1 MRFFSPFFSIKTIC
15 QLNPM
20 AIFRYVSNRSKDLE
34 LGFGKNITTEGRMMN
49 TDGSFN
55 SRRQSIQLG
64 DNIYY
69 HLIRMSWWRF
79 FMLVFAIYLLL
90 NAVFALLYCMS
101 GIEHLQGIVG
111 GTFAHDF
118 TEAYFFSTQTLTTV
132 GYGRMNPV
140 GLPAN
145 VLAAL
150 ESFIGLLAFSLISGV
165 LYGRFSRPLAK
176 IVFSENLLVSPY
188 RAGQALM
195 LRLAN
200 ARKSELLETE
210 AQMVIALNQPDDNG
224 HLVRRFFP
232 LELEIAKISFFPL
245 SWTIVHPLNDK
256 SPMYGF
262 TDKDLL
268 ECKAEIMILVKG
280 TDETNQQVLHARCS
294 YTADQVIW
302 NARFRPVIGHN
313 SSTLPLLMI
322 RQIGE
327 FEEMALEL

>member
-1 MRFFSPFFSIKTIC
+1 
-15 QLNPM
+15 M
-20 AIFRYVSNRSKDLE
+20 AIFRYVSNRSKALE

-55 SRRQSIQLG
+55 SRRESIQLG

-69 HLIRMSWWRF
+69 HLIRMSWGRF
-79 FMLVFAIYLLL
+79 FLLVLGLYLLL
-90 NAVFALLYCMS
+90 NAIFAALYCIT
-101 GIEHLQGIVG
+101 GIHHLQGIESG
-111 GTFAHDF
+111 GFLHDF
-118 TEAYFFSTQTLTTV
+118 MEAYFFSTQTLTTV
-132 GYGRMNPV
+132 GYGRINPV
-140 GLPAN
+140 GWSAN
-145 VLAAL
+145 VIAAL
-150 ESFIGLLAFSLISGV
+150 ESFTGLLAFSLISGV
-165 LYGRFSRPLAK
+165 LYGRFSRPLAR
-176 IVFSENLLVSPY
+176 IVFSESLLVSPY
-188 RAGQALM
+188 RDGQALM

-210 AQMVIALNQPDDNG
+210 AQMVIALNQPDEDG
-224 HLVRRFFP
+224 RLIRRFFP

-245 SWTIVHPLNDK
+245 SWTIVHALNDK

-294 YTADQVIW
+294 YTADQVMW

-313 SSTLPLLMI
+313 SSTLPVLLT

-327 FEEMALEL
+327 FEQVI